1 MNQHG
6 GTPPQGS
13 YWRGAFAAGRAQAP
27 AGYRAGAGRGGGTA
41 AAHSDT
47 KGDTYFLNGML
58 NDQSLIYQQIAKRI
72 EDGILQGAYAEN
84 EQVPSTTE
92 LARTFNINPATAA
105 KGVNRLV
112 DEGLLYK
119 KRGIGMFVAE
129 GAAAVLHQKRQRQF
143 AGDQV
148 ARLAKEA
155 KRLGLS
161 KAQLLAMVSAAA
173 DGEELK

>member
-1 MNQHG
+1 MRMEEER
-6 GTPPQGS
+6 PI
-13 YWRGAFAAGRAQAP
+13 
-27 AGYRAGAGRGGGTA
+27 
-41 AAHSDT
+41 
-47 KGDTYFLNGML
+47 FLQL
-58 NDQSLIYQQIAKRI
+58 ADQL
-72 EDGILQGAYAEN
+72 EDGILSGAYPEDG
-84 EQVPSTTE
+84 QVPSITE
-92 LARTFNINPATAA
+92 FSVAWKINPATAL
-105 KGVNRLV
+105 KGINRLV
-112 DEGLLYK
+112 EDGLLYK

-129 GAAAVLHQKRQRQF
+129 GAAAALHQKRQRQF